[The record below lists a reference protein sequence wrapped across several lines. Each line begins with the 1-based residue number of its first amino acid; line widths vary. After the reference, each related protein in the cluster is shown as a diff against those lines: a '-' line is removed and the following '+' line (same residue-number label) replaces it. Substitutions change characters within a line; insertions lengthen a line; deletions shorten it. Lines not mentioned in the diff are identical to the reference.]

1 MTLLALYVGALAFGG
16 ILVGAS
22 VLGVGK
28 DADGD
33 HGDLHHGDLDHGHL
47 DHDGGDDLDHAGDAS
62 HVSHDHL
69 HANDVGA
76 GVGSLLVSN
85 LTSLRFWTFGL
96 AAFGLCGLLL
106 TLGGIPSLVG
116 LAVAAA
122 VGLGIGWGA
131 ATVVRSLARDTR
143 ATELRT
149 STLQG
154 REATVVLAVASDKV
168 GKIRIVHAGQTIE
181 LPCTTQEA
189 RRIERGE
196 TVLVVEVRGGTATVT
211 PVMPERGRVLMD
223 GERTS

>member
-1 MTLLALYVGALAFGG
+1 MTLLAIYVGALAFGG

-22 VLGVGK
+22 VLGAGK
-28 DADGD
+28 DAD
-33 HGDLHHGDLDHGHL
+33 
-47 DHDGGDDLDHAGDAS
+47 HDGDAGSDGLDHAGIDHAGAD
-62 HVSHDHL
+62 HGGADHDHAHDHL

-106 TLGGIPSLVG
+106 TLGGLSALVG
-116 LAVAAA
+116 LAVATV

-149 STLQG
+149 TTLQG
-154 REATVVLAVASDKV
+154 REAQVVLAVGPEKI
-168 GKIRIVHAGQTIE
+168 GKIRVSHAGQTIE
-181 LPCTTQEA
+181 LPCTTQEG

-196 TVLVVEVRGGTATVT
+196 TVLVVEVRQGTATVT
-211 PVMPERGRVLMD
+211 PVMPDRGRVLMD